1 MVRIELAEEEVAVLR
16 EYLEAE
22 LHDLYHEIHHTDS
35 RKFKDQLKEKQAVLE
50 RVLGQLTKNNP
61 VRHH

>member
-1 MVRIELAEEEVAVLR
+1 MVRIELAEEDVAVLR

-35 RKFKDQLKEKQAVLE
+35 RKFKEQLKDKQTVLE
-50 RVLGQLTKNNP
+50 RVLGQLTRNNP
-61 VRHH
+61 ARYH

>member
-1 MVRIELAEEEVAVLR
+1 MLQIDVSDEDVAVLR

-35 RKFKDQLKEKQAVLE
+35 RTFKAQLKEKQAVLE
-50 RVLGQLTKNNP
+50 RVLGQLTKSNQTEAS
-61 VRHH
+61 